1 MGELLRVLLVGSS
14 LPPFFPANV
23 HRIRQLSWS
32 LRSIGWEPEIL
43 APGEVFQNVEW
54 KDLKGEELFPADVPR
69 QAVEVSRQDW
79 FRVAG
84 IRGMGWR
91 AWWPMACKGSEL
103 LQSGRFQLVYFS
115 TTQFNFFCLGPWWK
129 KKFALP
135 YILDFQ
141 DPWYRPGQ
149 SIMTTNNWAKANL
162 GNQMAAILECRAVS
176 NADGLVSVSPNY
188 LAMLEKRYPRAPAF
202 QNKCIS
208 VIPFGYTETD
218 FSNPIKTNLSRSVKE
233 IVYVGVGSELM
244 AKSFRRILMGLG
256 SLAKKQPGILQKIR
270 IRLYG
275 TDGRWEPGR
284 IKILQALAEGLGFS
298 GFVEEDPTILP
309 YSRSLELMRQADGL
323 IVLGVEDPAYMP
335 SKLFSYAR
343 SGKPLLASLV
353 DGTQAKKYFQETPE
367 IGHLI
372 TFGKTG
378 ENTDEEDVVKAF
390 VEEVIQGREIQRPQ
404 VREKFSDQ
412 AISRQHAEIFEKC
425 LRTKL

>member
-1 MGELLRVLLVGSS
+1 MEGLRRVLLVGCSP
-14 LPPFFPANV
+14 PPFFPANI

-32 LRSIGWEPEIL
+32 LRSAGWETEIL
-43 APGEVFQNVEW
+43 APGEDFQNAEW
-54 KDLKGEELFPADVPR
+54 RDPRGHELFPADVPR
-69 QAVEVSRQDW
+69 HLVGVSRPDW
-79 FRVAG
+79 IRGAG

-103 LQSGRFQLVYFS
+103 LQSGRFQLAYIS

-141 DPWYRPGQ
+141 DPWYRHGQ
-149 SIMTTNNWAKANL
+149 SIKTTSNWTKANL
-162 GNQMAAILECRAVS
+162 GNQLAAILERIAVS
-176 NADGLVSVSPNY
+176 HAHGLVSVSPNY
-188 LAMLEKRYPRAPAF
+188 LAMLEKRYSRAPAF
-202 QNKCIS
+202 QNKCTA
-208 VIPFGYTETD
+208 VIPFGFTETD

-244 AKSFRRILMGLG
+244 AKSFRRFLM
-256 SLAKKQPGILQKIR
+256 SLKTLTQKQPQALKNIR

-275 TDGRWEPGR
+275 TDGRWRPGR
-284 IKILQALAEGLGFS
+284 TKILKALAEGLGFS
-298 GFVEEDPTILP
+298 GLVEEDPTILP

-335 SKLFSYAR
+335 SKLFSYSR

-353 DGTQAKKYFQETPE
+353 EGTQAKKYFQTTPE

-378 ENTDEEDVVKAF
+378 GNNDEEDVVKAF

-404 VREKFSDQ
+404 VREKYSDQ